1 MGNKEEIELLK
12 VLDESQEDVRNG
24 RVSSIGETFNSIRD
38 KLNPNMRLLFEKII
52 IISANNEEYQMDFY
66 KRVSKYGK

>member
-1 MGNKEEIELLK
+1 MENKEEIELLK

-38 KLNPNMRLLFEKII
+38 KLNSNMRLLFEIDFKNYNHNWKIVTRPSFFLLFI
-52 IISANNEEYQMDFY
+52 
-66 KRVSKYGK
+66 V